1 MRPDVYHHPIHWPP
15 SHTQVAE
22 RASFH
27 ISASLEGKMNMGS
40 LMGMMRVSEW
50 M

>member
-1 MRPDVYHHPIHWPP
+1 MRPDVYHHPIQWPP